1 MGLFAPELLVPLVLY
16 VARLCYKLD
25 VMTLHFETLWDA
37 MRQYETTAV
46 LHTGIYW
53 EYFDVSLL
61 YKSLLGKFKTK
72 GPSDAWLL
80 DALERWNGRIPKV
93 LDFTAA

>member
-1 MGLFAPELLVPLVLY
+1 MGLFALELLVPLVLY

-53 EYFDVSLL
+53 EYFMMSATVSQ
-61 YKSLLGKFKTK
+61 SFSHSFIG
-72 GPSDAWLL
+72 
-80 DALERWNGRIPKV
+80 ALV
-93 LDFTAA
+93 LACH